1 MALMSMTLS
10 TIHQRKI
17 SNVPMAKHP
26 GKFFNI
32 PATLWQVWEGTLT
45 VNYTGTQSFITTLLY
60 SLAQKNF
67 ECSY

>member
-1 MALMSMTLS
+1 MSMTLS

-32 PATLWQVWEGTLT
+32 SATLWEVWERTLA
-45 VNYTGTQSFITTLLY
+45 VNYTGTQTLPRR
-60 SLAQKNF
+60 SLIWKLKIF
-67 ECSY
+67 WDLKS